1 MAVVTFKYGKS
12 LTSSIPF
19 VPGTVYLDIDTGE
32 FWFDDPSS
40 AEKKH
45 QKVIDT
51 DTLIYKIDR
60 TVDWGSTPN
69 AGGATAKLGLAVLG
83 TMVLGTE

>member
-1 MAVVTFKYGKS
+1 MAVLAFKYGQN
-12 LTSSIPF
+12 LTDSIPF
-19 VPGTVYLDIDTGE
+19 VSGTIYLDINTGE

-40 AEKKH
+40 TEKKH

-51 DTLIYKIDR
+51 DTLVYEIDK
-60 TVDWGSTPN
+60 TVEWGGS
-69 AGGATAKLGLAVLG
+69 AGNATAKLGLAVLG

>member
-1 MAVVTFKYGKS
+1 MAVLAFKYGQN
-12 LTSSIPF
+12 LTDSIPF
-19 VPGTVYLDIDTGE
+19 VSGTIYLDINTGE

-51 DTLIYKIDR
+51 DTLIYEIDK
-60 TVDWGSTPN
+60 TVEWGS
-69 AGGATAKLGLAVLG
+69 AGNTTAKLGLAVLG

>member
-1 MAVVTFKYGKS
+1 MAVLTFKYGKN
-12 LTSSIPF
+12 LTNSTPF
-19 VPGTVYLDIDTGE
+19 VSGTIYLDIDTGE

-51 DTLIYKIDR
+51 DTLIYEIDK
-60 TVDWGSTPN
+60 TVEWGGS
-69 AGGATAKLGLAVLG
+69 AGNATAKLGLAVLG
-83 TMVLGTE
+83 TMVLGTK